1 MKELRLSFQG
11 IMNFT
16 YTLIKPPDGQWGAI
30 QADGTWSGMVTL
42 LQNEIIDIAPTDFTV
57 TQERSAVM
65 TFANPITQ
73 IYHALFIKNPTETY
87 NYTAYTEPMHWIA
100 WVGLLVFIALVP
112 PLLFLTTR
120 YDILDIFICLFTLLI

>member
-1 MKELRLSFQG
+1 
-11 IMNFT
+11 MNFT

-73 IYHALFIKNPTETY
+73 IYHALFIKNPTGTF
-87 NYTAYTEPMHWIA
+87 NYMAYIEPVHYKGWIMIA
-100 WVGLLVFIALVP
+100 VFCILTP
-112 PLLFLTTR
+112 PFLHITTQ
-120 YDILDIFICLFTLLI
+120 